1 MISNESVPNRDCPA
15 HLSKTKCTTS
25 RTHSLKSFSQTPVL
39 TPNLTIGLK
48 IVYVSNSAL
57 SCSTRD
63 TTVEESRKLMQFCRI
78 NTMEPCECLRYQGKE
93 M

>member
-25 RTHSLKSFSQTPVL
+25 RTQSLKNFSQTPVL
-39 TPNLTIGLK
+39 TPNLTIALK

-57 SCSTRD
+57 SCITRD
-63 TTVEESRKLMQFCRI
+63 TTVKESRKLMQFCRI
-78 NTMEPCECLRYQGKE
+78 HTMEPCECLRYQGKE